1 MKTMAKS
8 AMSAW
13 LMKCLVPLSTQSPP
27 SCDGGRLHAAQVGAG
42 AGLGHGQAVRLL
54 AADAGKQVLLALLRR
69 AGEQDV
75 RGPRHAGP
83 VQRVVGAAELLLVEQ
98 PGHRIEP
105 GAADLGR
112 HVGGIE
118 PGGDRLGLELV
129 DQLAAQH
136 RRCARPPARADR
148 ARSRR
153 RRASSRRSASA
164 LRTGRNPWRQ
174 PFFLPF
180 LRLVGLLRRLRGLG
194 LCGRPWQPSAS
205 SPPAWQAAWCSRCA
219 ARRRPSPCPC
229 SAWTAHP

>member
-1 MKTMAKS
+1 MAKS

-27 SCDGGRLHAAQVGAG
+27 SSHGGRLHAAQVGAG
-42 AGLGHGQAVRLL
+42 AGLGHGEAIRFL
-54 AADAGKQVLLALLRR
+54 AADAGKQIFLALLRR

-83 VQRVVGAAELLLVEQ
+83 VQRIVGAAELLLVEQ

-105 GAADLGR
+105 GAADIGR
-112 HVGGIE
+112 HVGGIK
-118 PGGDRLGLELV
+118 PGRDRLGL
-129 DQLAAQH
+129 AAP
-136 RRCARPPARADR
+136 RSGRGADARCARPPAHAGR

-180 LRLVGLLRRLRGLG
+180 FFGLSAFAFLTGLAA
-194 LCGRPWQPSAS
+194 LAFAPASTLSAS
-205 SPPAWQAAWCSRCA
+205 SPPAWRAAWCSRCA

-229 SAWTAHP
+229 SAWTAPP